1 MSDLTSL
8 ATGLPSTRRV
18 LVLIVHFHF
27 DEMATVSR
35 RQPPKPLPICE
46 EPHNGV
52 PTRSDWGRRPRDQ
65 KWSRG
70 FSISGAIRARVR
82 LDSLL
87 EARWLPVLLRIC
99 CRDDVLLGRAA
110 GPPPPTSV
118 GSCRFFSRVR

>member
-18 LVLIVHFHF
+18 LVLSVHFHF

-52 PTRSDWGRRPRDQ
+52 PTRSDEGRQ
-65 KWSRG
+65 KYKGSR
-70 FSISGAIRARVR
+70 FTAR
-82 LDSLL
+82 SL
-87 EARWLPVLLRIC
+87 VS
-99 CRDDVLLGRAA
+99 LGQMWV
-110 GPPPPTSV
+110 T
-118 GSCRFFSRVR
+118 